1 METDLYAVLDTNY
14 LRELL
19 NTGREREREVTN
31 EEELNVF
38 NLILLIPPFLRYGLI
53 SKLLLPEPV
62 VWAQKVCI
70 ESIDFR
76 LIIEVRFRKGYLP
89 IWMDNRCPTWYTLL
103 TTMKFTQTA
112 YILLIYCVYITTLV
126 LLFEQKE
133 KSFYKKG
140 NRIGFNCVLFDFY
153 SSFFPNETSTPS
165 IFHLINWYYIQR
177 RKTVKRIAHRGS
189 S

>member
-62 VWAQKVCI
+62 V
-70 ESIDFR
+70 
-76 LIIEVRFRKGYLP
+76 
-89 IWMDNRCPTWYTLL
+89 
-103 TTMKFTQTA
+103 
-112 YILLIYCVYITTLV
+112 
-126 LLFEQKE
+126 
-133 KSFYKKG
+133 
-140 NRIGFNCVLFDFY
+140 
-153 SSFFPNETSTPS
+153 
-165 IFHLINWYYIQR
+165 
-177 RKTVKRIAHRGS
+177 
-189 S
+189 